1 MCLILMV
8 DIPIG
13 GQVFHDYQG
22 HGPPVT
28 QFVYTVIWNNNTT
41 YRYYRMFG
49 TMDTYSTS
57 GSEYENEIT
66 FRVRP

>member
-8 DIPIG
+8 DILSAGKYFTITK
-13 GQVFHDYQG
+13 HT
-22 HGPPVT
+22 GPPVT